1 MLLFEMSKSF
11 EINLFCFSQKNF
23 ILKMFIDWNPSKIC
37 FPIEKSKPKSPKPKI
52 NNKKNIKSTKSN
64 SLILPILPF
73 LLALNKFKSI
83 QLRLLPQH
91 RQTPTNSLSLCFPCL
106 FPHPLPRRT
115 FFHLEERIISQL
127 HLSFTR
133 ALSFALCHANFPRTP
148 HLHPRG
154 HFLCLS

>member
-1 MLLFEMSKSF
+1 MKSL
-11 EINLFCFSQKNF
+11 ENLFPNQK
-23 ILKMFIDWNPSKIC
+23 KETKVPQAQ
-37 FPIEKSKPKSPKPKI
+37 
-52 NNKKNIKSTKSN
+52 NKKQKNIKSTKSN

-73 LLALNKFKSI
+73 LLAMNKFKSI

-91 RQTPTNSLSLCFPCL
+91 RQTPTNPLSLCFPYL
-106 FPHPLPRRT
+106 FPHTLPLPRRT

-127 HLSFTR
+127 NLSFTH
-133 ALSFALCHANFPRTP
+133 ALSPALSHANFPQTP